1 MCLCVQNKMPVC
13 ALFLRGACTRDDCR
27 YRHVKVSRS
36 AQVCEA
42 FLKGFCAD
50 GDACRLKHELPPKK
64 PTTPAVVVLSQGKSV
79 SPSKQALAVVNE
91 KSEVLFAAAEQEN
104 QSPHGPG
111 AADAALSTS
120 ASQPVS
126 SGSASGLSIR
136 PNIRFR
142 PKNASGFPSL
152 FSARSA
158 LSS

>member
-1 MCLCVQNKMPVC
+1 MPVC
-13 ALFLRGACTRDDCR
+13 ALFLRGACTRDDCK

-36 AQVCEA
+36 AQVCQA

-64 PTTPAVVVLSQGKSV
+64 QSTATTVPSQGKSV
-79 SPSKQALAVVNE
+79 SPPKETVVVNE
-91 KSEVLFAAAEQEN
+91 KSEARSAAEQEN
-104 QSPHGPG
+104 QSPHEPG
-111 AADAALSTS
+111 VDS
-120 ASQPVS
+120 APLAPVS
-126 SGSASGLSIR
+126 SGTGGLSIR

-142 PKNASGFPSL
+142 PKNTSGFPSL